1 VNFFLAG
8 LGLPME
14 DAGYYLQNP
23 MGQTSFAKN
32 LPLQ

>member
-1 VNFFLAG
+1 
-8 LGLPME
+8 ME
-14 DAGYYLQNP
+14 DAGYYLPNP